1 MMLQEKTIQEKVNNF
16 LDLKNKLENLFPNL
30 SEYEIEKIIEK
41 IYCTN
46 LIIEKEEA
54 DLWIDEI
61 KKNSETTVEEINLN
75 ESEKWNVDNNG
86 NITHDTG
93 KFFKII
99 ALRTK
104 NSKSREVGE
113 KGWDQPIIAEVSKD
127 GGILGLLRAY
137 IQGLPHYLV
146 EAKFEPGNYGFIQLS
161 PTLQATF
168 SNIEKAHGG
177 RTPNYYEFFEDF
189 QSNKENYLFNQW
201 LNEDGGRLNQKRNRG
216 LVKNINYDEVGE
228 LKENF
233 IWLSFN
239 QVDQYIKEGK
249 LVNPHL
255 ARLIYLV

>member
-1 MMLQEKTIQEKVNNF
+1 MMLQKKTIQKKVNNF
-16 LDLKNKLENLFPNL
+16 LDLKNKLEKVFLNL
-30 SEYEIEKIIEK
+30 SEFEIEKIIEK
-41 IYCTN
+41 NFCTN
-46 LIIEKEEA
+46 VIMEKDEA
-54 DLWIDEI
+54 DLWIEDI
-61 KKNSETTVEEINLN
+61 KKNLETTVQEINLN
-75 ESEKWNVDNNG
+75 DSEMWSVDSSG
-86 NITHDTG
+86 NISHDTG

-99 ALRTK
+99 GLRTK

-113 KGWDQPIIAEVSKD
+113 KGWDQPIIAEVNRD
-127 GGILGLLRAY
+127 GGILGLLRTY
-137 IQGLPHYLV
+137 INDLPHYLV

-177 RTPNYYEFFEDF
+177 RTPNYYKFFEDF
-189 QSNKENYLFNQW
+189 KSKNESYLFNQW

-216 LVKNINYDEVGE
+216 LVKNVKYDEVGD

-255 ARLIYLV
+255 ARLIYLI